1 MKKILAL
8 FLLLALLPT
17 MLLPVTGCKKKKQ
30 KAAQIVLRIRG
41 EGEIVIAL
49 DDDNAP
55 ITCGHLRNLV
65 AKGFYTGLTF
75 HRVADLTGS
84 GGWIIQGGDPDGD
97 GTGGAGV
104 TVKGEFSRNGVANT
118 RSHVRGTVSMAR
130 SSSGYDTASSQF
142 FICAADCTF
151 LDGNYAAFGY
161 VVEGMEIVD
170 RLAALPTDANNRPL
184 TPPVIES
191 AELR

>member
-1 MKKILAL
+1 
-8 FLLLALLPT
+8 
-17 MLLPVTGCKKKKQ
+17 
-30 KAAQIVLRIRG
+30 
-41 EGEIVIAL
+41 
-49 DDDNAP
+49 
-55 ITCGHLRNLV
+55 
-65 AKGFYTGLTF
+65 
-75 HRVADLTGS
+75 
-84 GGWIIQGGDPDGD
+84 
-97 GTGGAGV
+97 
-104 TVKGEFSRNGVANT
+104 
-118 RSHVRGTVSMAR
+118 MAR

-142 FICAADCTF
+142 FICAADGTF